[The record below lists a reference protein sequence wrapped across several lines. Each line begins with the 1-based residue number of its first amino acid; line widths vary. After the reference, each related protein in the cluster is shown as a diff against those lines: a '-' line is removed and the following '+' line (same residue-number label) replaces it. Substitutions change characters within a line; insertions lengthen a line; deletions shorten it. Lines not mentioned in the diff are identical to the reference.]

1 MQAIPLTAPFAV
13 YSDVHGNPRAAE
25 RMAEDYPYRAI
36 LFGHTHVAYAR
47 EVAHGDA
54 GASTLFVNVGSGGR
68 PKDGDWRV
76 CYAVVDPVALAAGS
90 PAEAEPAAGTP
101 AGAEPAAGTRA
112 VELVRVPYDHE
123 RLLDALARTDLIT
136 SFRAPSAGAVRRPP
150 DRSRP

>member
-90 PAEAEPAAGTP
+90 PAEAEPAAGT
-101 AGAEPAAGTRA
+101 RA